1 MENIILIVTAIC
13 QTDSCVEKD
22 IPYSY
27 EQESEMDVTA
37 SCGQCQNLISDMTA
51 TPKL

>member
-13 QTDSCVEKD
+13 QTDSCLEKNVA
-22 IPYSY
+22 YSY

-37 SCGQCQNLISDMTA
+37 SCGQCQNVINDLTA
-51 TPKL
+51 TPKV